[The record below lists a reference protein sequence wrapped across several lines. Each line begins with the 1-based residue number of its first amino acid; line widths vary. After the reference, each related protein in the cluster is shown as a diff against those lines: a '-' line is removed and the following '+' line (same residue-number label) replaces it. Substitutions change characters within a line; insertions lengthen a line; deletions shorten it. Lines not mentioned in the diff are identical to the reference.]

1 MEVRSIA
8 SVLADGQKCFC
19 KEQRG
24 VVSFFIL
31 SCHSSSL
38 YFIFRF
44 CFSSIFF
51 PANQRIH
58 FTADYFLCYVC
69 DKIIG
74 LMKPHQ
80 KIHSL
85 FNSLISF
92 SLITFSP

>member
-51 PANQRIH
+51 SSQSEDT
-58 FTADYFLCYVC
+58 F
-69 DKIIG
+69 
-74 LMKPHQ
+74 
-80 KIHSL
+80 HS
-85 FNSLISF
+85 
-92 SLITFSP
+92 